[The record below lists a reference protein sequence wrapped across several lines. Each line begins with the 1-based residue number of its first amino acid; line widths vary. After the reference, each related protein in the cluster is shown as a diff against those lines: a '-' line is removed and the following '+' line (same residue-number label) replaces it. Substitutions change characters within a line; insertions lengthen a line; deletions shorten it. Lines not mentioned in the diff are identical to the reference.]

1 MPTDWRQF
9 YGIPD
14 PMPDDYLDGDSIHRL
29 DEILKGIILDPDA
42 ESRAERVAEWIALGN
57 QIEAGLVLLG
67 ERSDSLRDLWTKA
80 FGGDNRAL
88 FRLLRIFKWLA
99 GAKWV
104 YYRVRAACETGDD
117 EFLREYGKALAE
129 IPRIDG
135 HTDRKRTHYLMTN
148 WVRETDPLYKKKT
161 IDILYELR
169 SRGIVAGKGTPPRGE
184 LKRLDRYIERL
195 LLRRR
200 REMAT

>member
-67 ERSDSLRDLWTKA
+67 EEDGYEERR
-80 FGGDNRAL
+80 
-88 FRLLRIFKWLA
+88 
-99 GAKWV
+99 
-104 YYRVRAACETGDD
+104 YRHHYHRPQHDQEDQYPFV
-117 EFLREYGKALAE
+117 EFLSS
-129 IPRIDG
+129 G
-135 HTDRKRTHYLMTN
+135 HF
-148 WVRETDPLYKKKT
+148 V
-161 IDILYELR
+161 
-169 SRGIVAGKGTPPRGE
+169 TP
-184 LKRLDRYIERL
+184 
-195 LLRRR
+195 
-200 REMAT
+200 